1 MEKHGRKLKKKFK
14 IMLVIVAILLIGI
27 ATLLGTF
34 CYFKS
39 PVSNDKK
46 EVSVVIES
54 GSTISDI
61 ATLLKKEGLIKNEAF
76 FKLYVKLKNVSNV
89 YAAKYYFSPSMNLD
103 KIINTLKKGGV
114 NENEISITFKE
125 GKTIKDYAK
134 VLSETTNI
142 SEDEFLTKM
151 KDKTY
156 LTSLIKSY
164 WFLTDAILDSN
175 IYYGLEGYLAP
186 DTYNFKDKDVTVEE
200 VIKTLLDQ
208 EEKNLSP
215 YKDTLS
221 KMNVHEVLTLAS
233 ISELE
238 GLKDT
243 DRKLIVGVFQN
254 RLSKGMNLGSDVTTY
269 YAFNQAMDKDLTSEM
284 FNTYNPYNTR
294 SSEMAGKL
302 PVGPICNP
310 SKESILASI
319 NPTKSDY
326 YYFVADKN
334 GNVYYTKTS
343 SEHSAK
349 VKELKEKGDWIW

>member
-1 MEKHGRKLKKKFK
+1 MRK
-14 IMLVIVAILLIGI
+14 IAIIFLIIGVL
-27 ATLLGTF
+27 LLGTF
-34 CYFKS
+34 GFYQYQVSPTDKS
-39 PVSNDKK
+39 SDAKV
-46 EVSVVIES
+46 EVVVKP
-54 GSTISDI
+54 GMSTSQI
-61 ATLLKKEGLIKNEAF
+61 ASLLKKKYLIRDEFF
-76 FKLYVKLKNVSNV
+76 FKVYMKLNRRDSIKASTYYLSKN
-89 YAAKYYFSPSMNLD
+89 MNLD
-103 KIINTLKKGGV
+103 KIVSLLEKGASNTD
-114 NENEISITFKE
+114 ISITFKE

-134 VLSETTNI
+134 VISESTNI
-142 SEDEFLTKM
+142 SEEEFLTKM
-151 KDKTY
+151 KDTTY
-156 LTSLIKSY
+156 LTSLINSY

-208 EEKNLSP
+208 EEKNLSS
-215 YKDTLS
+215 YKDALS
-221 KMNVHEVLTLAS
+221 KMNIHEVLTLAS
-233 ISELE
+233 MAELE
-238 GLKDT
+238 GVKDT

-294 SSEMAGKL
+294 SSAMAGKL

-319 NPTKSDY
+319 NPTSSDY

>member
-1 MEKHGRKLKKKFK
+1 MFGLYQYQVSPTDKSSNAKVEVVIKQGMSTSQIASLLKKK
-14 IMLVIVAILLIGI
+14 
-27 ATLLGTF
+27 
-34 CYFKS
+34 Y
-39 PVSNDKK
+39 
-46 EVSVVIES
+46 
-54 GSTISDI
+54 
-61 ATLLKKEGLIKNEAF
+61 LIKDEFF
-76 FKLYVKLKNVSNV
+76 FKVYMKLNRRDSIKASTYYLSKNMSLDNIVSLLEKG
-89 YAAKYYFSPSMNLD
+89 AS
-103 KIINTLKKGGV
+103 NTD
-114 NENEISITFKE
+114 ISITFKE

-269 YAFNQAMDKDLTSEM
+269 YAFNQTMDKDLTSEM

-294 SSEMAGKL
+294 SSAMAGKL

-310 SKESILASI
+310 SKASILASI

>member
-1 MEKHGRKLKKKFK
+1 MFGLYQYQVSPTDKSSNAKVEVVIKPGMSTSQIASLLKKK
-14 IMLVIVAILLIGI
+14 
-27 ATLLGTF
+27 
-34 CYFKS
+34 Y
-39 PVSNDKK
+39 
-46 EVSVVIES
+46 
-54 GSTISDI
+54 
-61 ATLLKKEGLIKNEAF
+61 LIKDEFF
-76 FKLYVKLKNVSNV
+76 FKVYMKLNRRDSIKASTYYLSKNMSLDNIVSLLEKG
-89 YAAKYYFSPSMNLD
+89 AS
-103 KIINTLKKGGV
+103 NTD
-114 NENEISITFKE
+114 ISITFKE

-134 VLSETTNI
+134 LLSETTNI

-156 LTSLIKSY
+156 LASLIKSY

-294 SSEMAGKL
+294 SSAMAGKL

-310 SKESILASI
+310 SIESIMASI

-334 GNVYYTKTS
+334 GHVYYTKTS

>member
-1 MEKHGRKLKKKFK
+1 MFGLYQYQVSPTDKSSNAKVEVVIKPGMSTSQIASLLKKK
-14 IMLVIVAILLIGI
+14 
-27 ATLLGTF
+27 
-34 CYFKS
+34 Y
-39 PVSNDKK
+39 
-46 EVSVVIES
+46 
-54 GSTISDI
+54 
-61 ATLLKKEGLIKNEAF
+61 LIKDEFF
-76 FKLYVKLKNVSNV
+76 FKVYMKLNRRDSIKASTYYLSKNMSLDNIVSLLE
-89 YAAKYYFSPSMNLD
+89 KGTS
-103 KIINTLKKGGV
+103 NTD
-114 NENEISITFKE
+114 ISITFKE

-134 VLSETTNI
+134 LLSETTNI

-156 LTSLIKSY
+156 LASLIKSY

-294 SSEMAGKL
+294 SSAMAGKL

-310 SKESILASI
+310 SIESIMASI

>member
-1 MEKHGRKLKKKFK
+1 MFGLYQYQVSPTDKSSNAKVEVVIKPGMSTSQIASLLKKK
-14 IMLVIVAILLIGI
+14 
-27 ATLLGTF
+27 
-34 CYFKS
+34 Y
-39 PVSNDKK
+39 
-46 EVSVVIES
+46 
-54 GSTISDI
+54 
-61 ATLLKKEGLIKNEAF
+61 LIKDEFF
-76 FKLYVKLKNVSNV
+76 FKVYMKLNRRDSIKASTYYLSKNMSLDNIVSLLEKG
-89 YAAKYYFSPSMNLD
+89 AS
-103 KIINTLKKGGV
+103 NTD
-114 NENEISITFKE
+114 ISITFKE

-134 VLSETTNI
+134 LLSETTNI

-156 LTSLIKSY
+156 LASLIKSY

-310 SKESILASI
+310 SIESIMASI

>member
-1 MEKHGRKLKKKFK
+1 MFGLYQYQVSPTDKSSNAKVEVVIKQGMSTSQIASLLKKKY
-14 IMLVIVAILLIGI
+14 LIRDE
-27 ATLLGTF
+27 F
-34 CYFKS
+34 
-39 PVSNDKK
+39 
-46 EVSVVIES
+46 
-54 GSTISDI
+54 
-61 ATLLKKEGLIKNEAF
+61 F
-76 FKLYVKLKNVSNV
+76 FKVYMKLNRRDSIKASTYYLSKNMSLDNIVSLLEKG
-89 YAAKYYFSPSMNLD
+89 AS
-103 KIINTLKKGGV
+103 NTD
-114 NENEISITFKE
+114 ISITFKE

-208 EEKNLSP
+208 EKKNLSP

-221 KMNVHEVLTLAS
+221 KMNIHEVLTLAS
-233 ISELE
+233 MAELE
-238 GLKDT
+238 GVKDT

-310 SKESILASI
+310 SIESIMASI
-319 NPTKSDY
+319 SPTSSDY

-349 VKELKEKGDWIW
+349 VKQLKEKGDWIW

>member
-1 MEKHGRKLKKKFK
+1 MFGLYQYQVSPTDKSSNAKVEVVIKQGMSTSQIASLLKKKY
-14 IMLVIVAILLIGI
+14 LIRDE
-27 ATLLGTF
+27 F
-34 CYFKS
+34 
-39 PVSNDKK
+39 
-46 EVSVVIES
+46 
-54 GSTISDI
+54 
-61 ATLLKKEGLIKNEAF
+61 F
-76 FKLYVKLKNVSNV
+76 FKVYMKLNRRDSIKASTYYLSKNMSLDNIVSLLEKG
-89 YAAKYYFSPSMNLD
+89 AS
-103 KIINTLKKGGV
+103 NTD
-114 NENEISITFKE
+114 ISITFKE

-208 EEKNLSP
+208 EKKNLSP

-221 KMNVHEVLTLAS
+221 KMNIHEVLTLAS
-233 ISELE
+233 MAELE
-238 GLKDT
+238 GVKDT

-310 SKESILASI
+310 SIESIMASI
-319 NPTKSDY
+319 SPTSSDY

>member
-1 MEKHGRKLKKKFK
+1 MRKIAIVFLIIGVLLLGMFGLYQYQVSPTDKSSNAKVEVVIKQGMSTSQIASLLKKKY
-14 IMLVIVAILLIGI
+14 LIRDE
-27 ATLLGTF
+27 F
-34 CYFKS
+34 
-39 PVSNDKK
+39 
-46 EVSVVIES
+46 
-54 GSTISDI
+54 
-61 ATLLKKEGLIKNEAF
+61 F
-76 FKLYVKLKNVSNV
+76 FKVYMKLNRRDSIKASTYYLSKNMSLDNIVSLLEKG
-89 YAAKYYFSPSMNLD
+89 AS
-103 KIINTLKKGGV
+103 NTD
-114 NENEISITFKE
+114 ISITFKE

-294 SSEMAGKL
+294 SSAMAGKL

>member
-1 MEKHGRKLKKKFK
+1 MFGLYQYQVSPTDKSSNAKVEVVIKQGMSTSQIASLLKKKY
-14 IMLVIVAILLIGI
+14 LIRDE
-27 ATLLGTF
+27 F
-34 CYFKS
+34 
-39 PVSNDKK
+39 
-46 EVSVVIES
+46 
-54 GSTISDI
+54 
-61 ATLLKKEGLIKNEAF
+61 F
-76 FKLYVKLKNVSNV
+76 FKVYMKLNRRDSIKASTYYLSKNMSLDNIASLLEKGASNT
-89 YAAKYYFSPSMNLD
+89 D
-103 KIINTLKKGGV
+103 
-114 NENEISITFKE
+114 ISITFKE

-134 VLSETTNI
+134 LLSETTNI

-186 DTYNFKDKDVTVEE
+186 DTYNFENKDVTVEE

-254 RLSKGMNLGSDVTTY
+254 RLSKNMNLGSDVTTY
-269 YAFNQAMDKDLTSEM
+269 YAFSEDMTKDLTSEM

-294 SSEMAGKL
+294 SSAMAGKL

-343 SEHSAK
+343 SEHSVK

>member
-1 MEKHGRKLKKKFK
+1 MFGLYQYQVSPTDKSSNAKVEVVIKQGMSTSQIASLLKKKY
-14 IMLVIVAILLIGI
+14 LIRDE
-27 ATLLGTF
+27 F
-34 CYFKS
+34 
-39 PVSNDKK
+39 
-46 EVSVVIES
+46 
-54 GSTISDI
+54 
-61 ATLLKKEGLIKNEAF
+61 F
-76 FKLYVKLKNVSNV
+76 FKVYMKLNRRDSIKASTYYLSKNMSLDNIVSLLE
-89 YAAKYYFSPSMNLD
+89 KGTS
-103 KIINTLKKGGV
+103 NTD
-114 NENEISITFKE
+114 ISITFKE

-134 VLSETTNI
+134 LLSETTNI

-156 LTSLIKSY
+156 LARLIKSY

-294 SSEMAGKL
+294 SSAMAGKL

-310 SKESILASI
+310 SIESIMASI

>member
-1 MEKHGRKLKKKFK
+1 MRK
-14 IMLVIVAILLIGI
+14 IAIIFLIIGVL
-27 ATLLGTF
+27 LLGTF
-34 CYFKS
+34 GFYQYQVSPTDKS
-39 PVSNDKK
+39 SNAKVEVVVKK
-46 EVSVVIES
+46 
-54 GSTISDI
+54 GMSTSQI
-61 ATLLKKEGLIKNEAF
+61 ASLLKKKYLIRDEFF
-76 FKLYVKLKNVSNV
+76 FKVYMKLNRRDSIKASTYYLSKN
-89 YAAKYYFSPSMNLD
+89 MNLD
-103 KIINTLKKGGV
+103 NIVSLLEKGASNTD
-114 NENEISITFKE
+114 ISITFKE

-134 VLSETTNI
+134 VLSESTNI
-142 SEDEFLTKM
+142 SEEEFLTKM
-151 KDKTY
+151 KDTTY
-156 LTSLIKSY
+156 LTSLINSY

-215 YKDTLS
+215 YKNTLS
-221 KMNVHEVLTLAS
+221 KMNIHEVLTLAS

-238 GLKDT
+238 GLKEA

-310 SKESILASI
+310 SIESILASI
-319 NPTKSDY
+319 NPTSSDY
-326 YYFVADKN
+326 YYFVADKY

>member
-1 MEKHGRKLKKKFK
+1 MFGLYQYQVSPTDKSSNAKVEVVIKQGMSTSQIASLLKKKY
-14 IMLVIVAILLIGI
+14 LIRDE
-27 ATLLGTF
+27 F
-34 CYFKS
+34 
-39 PVSNDKK
+39 
-46 EVSVVIES
+46 
-54 GSTISDI
+54 
-61 ATLLKKEGLIKNEAF
+61 F
-76 FKLYVKLKNVSNV
+76 FKVYMKLNRRDSIKASTYYLSKNMSLDSIVSLLE
-89 YAAKYYFSPSMNLD
+89 KGTP
-103 KIINTLKKGGV
+103 NTD
-114 NENEISITFKE
+114 ISITFKE

-233 ISELE
+233 IAELE
-238 GLKDT
+238 GIKDT

-294 SSEMAGKL
+294 SSAMAGKL

-310 SKESILASI
+310 SKESIMASI

>member
-1 MEKHGRKLKKKFK
+1 MRK
-14 IMLVIVAILLIGI
+14 IAIIFLIIGVL
-27 ATLLGTF
+27 LLGTF
-34 CYFKS
+34 GFYQYQVSPTDKS
-39 PVSNDKK
+39 SDAKV
-46 EVSVVIES
+46 EVVVKP
-54 GSTISDI
+54 GMSTSQI
-61 ATLLKKEGLIKNEAF
+61 ASLLKKKYLIRDEFF
-76 FKLYVKLKNVSNV
+76 FKVYMKLNRRESIKASTYYLSKN
-89 YAAKYYFSPSMNLD
+89 MNLD
-103 KIINTLKKGGV
+103 KIVSLLEKGASNTD
-114 NENEISITFKE
+114 ISITFKE

-134 VLSETTNI
+134 VISESTNI
-142 SEDEFLTKM
+142 SEEEFLTKM
-151 KDKTY
+151 KDTTY
-156 LTSLIKSY
+156 LTSLINSY

-208 EEKNLSP
+208 EEKNLSS
-215 YKDTLS
+215 YKDALS
-221 KMNVHEVLTLAS
+221 KMNIHEVLTLAS
-233 ISELE
+233 MAELE
-238 GLKDT
+238 GVKDT

-294 SSEMAGKL
+294 SSAMAGKL

-319 NPTKSDY
+319 NPTSSDY